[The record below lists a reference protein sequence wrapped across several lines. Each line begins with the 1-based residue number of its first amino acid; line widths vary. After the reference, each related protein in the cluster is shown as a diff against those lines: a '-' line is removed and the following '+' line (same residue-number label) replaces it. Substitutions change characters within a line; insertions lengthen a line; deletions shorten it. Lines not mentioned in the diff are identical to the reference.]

1 MAADHIRLRAAT
13 LHLFTQYPGV
23 PGSLDALCTVDCGF
37 NCADLAMHLAMPD
50 DQLGWRSC

>member
-23 PGSLDALCTVDCGF
+23 PGCFVASIVH
-37 NCADLAMHLAMPD
+37 LAMHLAMPD